1 MAPLPVTAFAEWTL
15 DEVAAATEGEPVG
28 EMPGSR
34 RRLPG
39 PRRKLLEAM
48 QVAGVRVAR
57 DLDRLQRDD
66 FSFSLTTWPYGDER
80 GRDYA

>member
-1 MAPLPVTAFAEWTL
+1 MAPLPDTAFDDWTL
-15 DEVAAATEGEPVG
+15 DQVAAATDGEPVG

-48 QVAGVRVAR
+48 QAAGVRVAG
-57 DLDRLQRDD
+57 DLDALQRDH
-66 FSFSLTTWPYGDER
+66 FTFSLTTWPYGDDR
-80 GRDYA
+80 GRDYV